1 MLVLRD
7 TAKAEASAS
16 GEDKKALRRQNRVS
30 SALATV
36 DEPDEGRKKKRTVPV
51 RPLNCF
57 ALITRSFDRLI
68 HPPCAFIPGLL
79 VSSDLIPSYSLLK
92 KSASKRAAQK

>member
-30 SALATV
+30 SALATIE
-36 DEPDEGRKKKRTVPV
+36 EPDEGRKKKRAVPV
-51 RPLNCF
+51 SNHFNRFCAASQRCRPLF
-57 ALITRSFDRLI
+57 DPLRS
-68 HPPCAFIPGLL
+68 PPLPDPAIPT
-79 VSSDLIPSYSLLK
+79 
-92 KSASKRAAQK
+92 AH

>member
-30 SALATV
+30 SALATIE
-36 DEPDEGRKKKRTVPV
+36 EPDEGRKKKRAVPV
-51 RPLNCF
+51 SNHFNAFVLRRNVQAPF
-57 ALITRSFDRLI
+57 RSASLTPTARSR
-68 HPPCAFIPGLL
+68 HSH
-79 VSSDLIPSYSLLK
+79 SSLK
-92 KSASKRAAQK
+92 RSASKRVAKK